1 MNNDDYPWFRK
12 RGYLHFDEP
21 VSLKKAVKYV
31 SSPEKIIKHS
41 FLPFLSF
48 EVKSFK
54 IKKDKSTKQLSKTE
68 KLRP

>member
-54 IKKDKSTKQLSKTE
+54 IKKDKSTK
-68 KLRP
+68 